1 LKTLKKTIANA
12 VQENAQLLVS
22 FAGHASMHLDKLLLC
37 PFDWKTPDD
46 GISLETIQDLVK
58 DTRSCLLFL
67 DCCSAEQLS
76 LDRMNISD
84 SVQILIPT
92 TNKVHDGELT
102 TGFVKSLSTLSSILP
117 STAVE

>member
-1 LKTLKKTIANA
+1 MSANA
-12 VQENAQLLVS
+12 VQENAQLMVS

-46 GISLETIQDLVK
+46 GIPLETVHDLVK

-76 LDRMNISD
+76 LDRMNNISD

-102 TGFVKSLSTLSSILP
+102 AEFVKSVSTLYSLLP
-117 STAVE
+117 SI